1 VPTRIPAPPAAR
13 RGVLLV
19 ASAAVCF
26 SSGGLIVRLVG
37 TGPWTTSLWRSLF
50 ASLSLALVLQLAR
63 RRSILA
69 QWREGGRPALTVAA
83 CMALA
88 STCFILSLART
99 SVADTLLLM
108 SVGPYVAGLLGW
120 LLAGERV
127 PLRTWLS
134 MGVALAGAAVM
145 VSDSYARGALGGNVL
160 ALVTASSFAL
170 AIVLIRR
177 HPDIQMAPAAAL
189 GMALTALVAL
199 PLADPLGTP
208 PRDLALLAFFGAGQF
223 AGGFL
228 LFTAGARLIPAAESA
243 LIGMLE
249 TVLGPLWVW
258 LVVNER
264 PGATTLIGGALILA
278 ALLANTVI
286 DLAWPTR
293 REAPHGEAR

>member
-1 VPTRIPAPPAAR
+1 VDPRAPQRDPALPAAR
-13 RGVLLV
+13 RGALLV
-19 ASAAVCF
+19 ACAAVCF
-26 SSGGLIVRLVG
+26 SSGGLIVRLVS
-37 TGPWTTSLWRSLF
+37 TGPWTTSFWRSLF
-50 ASLSLALVLQLAR
+50 ASLSLALVLHLAR
-63 RRSILA
+63 RKSIVV
-69 QWREGGRPALTVAA
+69 QWREGGRPALAVAV

-108 SVGPYVAGLLGW
+108 SVGPYMTGLLGW
-120 LLAGERV
+120 MLLGERV
-127 PLRTWLS
+127 PLRTWVS
-134 MGVALAGAAVM
+134 MGIAVAGAGVM
-145 VSDSYARGALGGNVL
+145 VSDSYTRGTLSGNLL

-177 HPDIQMAPAAAL
+177 HPETQMAPAAAL

-199 PLADPLGTP
+199 PLADPIGTP

-243 LIGMLE
+243 LIEMLE

-264 PGATTLIGGALILA
+264 PGATTLVGGGFILA
-278 ALLANTVI
+278 ALLADTLT
-286 DLAWPTR
+286 DLVTPGR
-293 REAPHGEAR
+293 GR